1 MTRIVACGEPSL
13 TFDAAVLSDVE
24 APAAIWEQLENSVVM
39 PGCPAARCWVTV
51 SVMNFGF
58 ATTASISTSSCA
70 VPALPAT
77 TVVLPSG
84 VCPSPEPLMSQAS
97 LENSSTV

>member
-1 MTRIVACGEPSL
+1 MIVCGEASL

-24 APAAIWEQLENSVVM
+24 APAAICTQLENLVVM
-39 PGCPAARCWVTV
+39 PGWPPARCWVTV

-58 ATTASISTSSCA
+58 PTTASMSTSSCA
-70 VPALPAT
+70 VPALPVT
-77 TVVLPSG
+77 TVLLPSG